1 MSVERRSTWM
11 ARTGQRWKLY
21 LFGLFMLVSG
31 CALAGVILLTQRPQR
46 ASGAISCAFVGI
58 GFGLGAFLWLGLS
71 VRCPKCKGKVG
82 WRVLKT
88 SSAGEWWMRL
98 IAMDECP
105 CCASRAGGKP
115 SSA

>member
-88 SSAGEWWMRL
+88 SSAGEWLMRL

-105 CCASRAGGKP
+105 CCASRVGNKP